1 MRLQS
6 LLPALRSRN
15 LRLFFSGQSVSLI
28 GTWVQQA
35 AMGWLVYRMT
45 GSALL
50 LGVIGFTSQIPSLFL
65 SPVAGV
71 LADRWNLRRILLITQ
86 GLALLQAALLA
97 LLVLTDTIRVWE
109 IVVLSL
115 FLGSINAFDIPV
127 RQLFVV
133 DLVEKREDL
142 GNAIALNSSMVNA
155 ARLIGPSIAGL
166 LVAAVGEGICFLLN
180 SVSYVAVL
188 IPLFIMQVV
197 TLPSGRVRRR
207 LLQELREGFD
217 YAFGFSPIRS
227 ILLLIALVSLTG
239 MPYSVLMPVFASAVL
254 HGDAR
259 TFGLLMAAAG
269 GGALVGTVY
278 LASRRSAQ
286 GLDRVIP
293 ITASL
298 FGVGLVAFSFSGT
311 LPVSLVCLG
320 VTGFGAM
327 ALVSA
332 SNAFLQTLVEDD
344 KRGRVMSLYIMAL
357 IGFTPFGSLLA
368 GALAHIL
375 GVRNTLLF
383 GGGACIVGGAAFAWN
398 LPKMRSQMRTSTL
411 MFTTTGRTE

>member
-1 MRLQS
+1 
-6 LLPALRSRN
+6 
-15 LRLFFSGQSVSLI
+15 
-28 GTWVQQA
+28 
-35 AMGWLVYRMT
+35 MGWLVYRMT

-71 LADRWNLRRILLITQ
+71 LADRWNLRRILLGTQ
-86 GLALLQAALLA
+86 ALALLQAAVLA
-97 LLVLTDTIRVWE
+97 LLVLTDSIRVWQ
-109 IVVLSL
+109 IVALSL
-115 FLGSINAFDIPV
+115 FLGGINAFDIPV

-142 GNAIALNSSMVNA
+142 GNAIALNSSLVNA

-188 IPLFIMQVV
+188 IPLSVLQVA
-197 TLPSGRVRRR
+197 THPPERARRR
-207 LLQELREGFD
+207 LSQELREGFD

-239 MPYSVLMPVFASAVL
+239 MSYSVLMPVFASAVL
-254 HGDAR
+254 LGDAR
-259 TFGLLMAAAG
+259 TFGFLMAASG
-269 GGALVGTVY
+269 GGALIGTVY
-278 LASRRSAQ
+278 LASRRSVQ

-293 ITASL
+293 LTALL
-298 FGVGLVAFSFSGT
+298 FGVGLVSFSLSGT
-311 LPVSLVCLG
+311 LPVSLLFLG

-332 SNAFLQTLVEDD
+332 GNAFVQTQVEDD
-344 KRGRVMSLYIMAL
+344 KRGRVMSLYIMAF
-357 IGFTPFGSLLA
+357 IGLTPFGSLFA
-368 GALAHIL
+368 GALAHVL
-375 GVRNTLLF
+375 GVRNALLF
-383 GGGACIVGGAAFAWN
+383 GGVACIVGGAVFARN
-398 LPKMRSQMRTSTL
+398 LPKIRSQMRPSTL
-411 MFTTTGRTE
+411 LWTATGRTE